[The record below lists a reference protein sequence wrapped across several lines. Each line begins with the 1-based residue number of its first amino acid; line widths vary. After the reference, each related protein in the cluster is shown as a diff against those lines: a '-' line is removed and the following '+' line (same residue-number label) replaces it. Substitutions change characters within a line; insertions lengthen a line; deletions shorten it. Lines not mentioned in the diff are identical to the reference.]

1 MLEFELVTNKITVGL
16 FQVRVIV
23 DELKITIG
31 RESHDL
37 TRDQNLKVTA
47 IQNLFRL
54 SYFFEMLK
62 LLNLRFLF
70 NDVIGFVTFGRLFM
84 SSLSRIV

>member
-1 MLEFELVTNKITVGL
+1 M
-16 FQVRVIV
+16 

-54 SYFFEMLK
+54 SYFFEMFK

-70 NDVIGFVTFGRLFM
+70 NDVIVFMNFGRLFM